1 MILTKQKVIIEQITP
16 TQEAYSLLERIGRV
30 CYKSEDRITED
41 SATKFIKNI
50 VARNHLSVI
59 EHCIV
64 TIRFIVNR
72 GVSHELVRHR
82 IASFSQES
90 TRFCNYNKQNHLEF
104 IIPHWLD
111 IKEGVFSYNDLI
123 PGSLTPEQIFL
134 YGLLMSEEVY
144 NALISGG
151 KKPEDARDILPI
163 DVKTEIVVTA
173 NLREWLLICNLRTA
187 KAAHPNMRQVMSM
200 VLDAL
205 QLEYPEIFGMGE
217 ADEA

>member
-41 SATKFIKNI
+41 SATKFIKSI

-59 EHCIV
+59 EHCVV
-64 TIRFIVNR
+64 TIRFITNR

-111 IKEGVFSYNDLI
+111 VKEGVFSYNDLT
-123 PGSLTPEQIFL
+123 PGSLAPEQIFL
-134 YGLLMSEEVY
+134 YGLLMAEEAY
-144 NALISGG
+144 NSLIVGG

-205 QLEYPEIFGMGE
+205 QLKYPEIFGTGE

>member
-1 MILTKQKVIIEQITP
+1 VILTKQKVVIEQITP

-30 CYKSEDRITED
+30 CYKSEDRITEG
-41 SATKFIKNI
+41 SAAKFIKSI

-64 TIRFIVNR
+64 TIRFTTNR

-90 TRFCNYNKQNHLEF
+90 TRYCNYNKQGHLEF

-111 IKEGVFSYNDLI
+111 VKEGVFGYNDLT
-123 PGSLTPEQIFL
+123 PGSLASEQIFL
-134 YGLLMSEEVY
+134 HGLLMAEEAY
-144 NALISGG
+144 NALIAGG

-200 VLDAL
+200 VLNSL
-205 QLEYPEIFGMGE
+205 QLEYPEIFGIGE

>member
-1 MILTKQKVIIEQITP
+1 
-16 TQEAYSLLERIGRV
+16 
-30 CYKSEDRITED
+30 
-41 SATKFIKNI
+41 
-50 VARNHLSVI
+50 
-59 EHCIV
+59 
-64 TIRFIVNR
+64 
-72 GVSHELVRHR
+72 VRHR

-90 TRFCNYNKQNHLEF
+90 TRYCNYYNQSHLEF

-111 IKEGVFSYNDLI
+111 VKEGVFSYNDLT

-134 YGLLMSEEVY
+134 HGLLMAEEAY
-144 NALISGG
+144 NALIAGG